1 MNHINRFVMKI
12 KQLCSSGF
20 ALLSILGLMS
30 CGGEQKKS
38 VKDSPVAPMAKK
50 IAKTLKKHGHERSD
64 PYYWLNDRENPEV
77 IQYLEDENEYTNKSL
92 AHTKTFQG
100 ALYDEMLSRIDQ
112 SDESVPRKDNG
123 YYYYSRYEEG
133 KEYPVFCRKKGSLDA
148 EEEIMLDQNVLAEG
162 HEYYSIGSMNVS
174 ESNRLLAYSDD
185 NKGRRKYSIRF
196 KDLETGK
203 DLADVIPN
211 TTGSVAWASD
221 NKTVFYTI
229 KDASLRSYKI
239 IRHILGTDA
248 SKDVEVY
255 HESDETFGTF
265 VYKTKSDKYLV
276 IGSYST
282 LSSEYRVLDASK
294 PMGEFEIIQKR
305 EKDLEYSISHYK
317 DHFYILTNYG
327 GAKNFR
333 LMKTSIQK
341 TEKENWEEIIAH
353 RDDVFLEDMDLF
365 KDYLVLNE
373 RKNGLMQV
381 RIINWNGK
389 DEHYLDF
396 GEAAYTAYPSVNTD
410 FDTEMLRFDYS
421 SFSTPYSQYE
431 YNMKTKEK
439 HLLKQQKV
447 LGGKFHPEDYAIER
461 FYVKARD
468 GVDVPVSLVYNKS
481 MKKEGGNPTLLYSY
495 GSYGSSTDVYF
506 NSSRLSL
513 LDRGFV
519 YAIAH
524 IRGGQELGRQW
535 YENGKLLKK
544 KNTFTDFIDCGHDLI
559 KRGYTKEDE
568 LFALGGSAGGLLM
581 GAVANMDPKLFRG
594 VVANVP
600 FVDVVTTMLDESIPL
615 TTGEYDE
622 WGNPNDKEYY
632 DYMLSYS
639 PYDNVTAQEY
649 PAMLVLTGLHDS
661 QVQYWEPAK
670 WVARLREMKT
680 DDNPLYL
687 DTNMNAGHGGA
698 SGRFE
703 RLKRTALEYA
713 FMMDLI
719 GIKE

>member
-1 MNHINRFVMKI
+1 MKI
-12 KQLCSSGF
+12 TQICSNGS
-20 ALLSILGLMS
+20 ALLFVLGLIS
-30 CGGEQKKS
+30 CGGEQK
-38 VKDSPVAPMAKK
+38 VKTNDMPIAPMAKK
-50 IAKTLKKHGHERSD
+50 IEKTLTMHGHERSD
-64 PYYWLNDRENPEV
+64 PYYWLNERENPEV
-77 IQYLEDENEYTNKSL
+77 IQYLEAENEYTEEALK
-92 AHTKTFQG
+92 HTEDLQSS
-100 ALYDEMLSRIDQ
+100 LYDEMLSRIDQ

-133 KEYPVFCRKKGSLDA
+133 KEYPVFCRKKGSL
-148 EEEIMLDQNVLAEG
+148 EGKEEIMIDQNILAKG
-162 HEYYSIGSMNVS
+162 FEYYSIGSLNVS
-174 ESNRLLAYSDD
+174 ENNTLLAYSDD
-185 NKGRRKYSIRF
+185 NQGRRQYSIRF
-196 KDLETGK
+196 KNLITGE
-203 DLADVIPN
+203 LFSDVIPN
-211 TTGSVAWASD
+211 TTGGVAWAND

-239 IRHILGTDA
+239 LRHVLGTDT
-248 SKDVEVY
+248 SKDVEVF
-255 HESDETFGTF
+255 HEADETFGTF

-282 LSSEYRVLDASK
+282 LSSEYRVLDADK
-294 PMGEFEIIQKR
+294 PFGEFEIIQKR
-305 EKDLEYSISHYK
+305 EKDLEYSLSHYK
-317 DHFYILTNYG
+317 DDFYILTNYG

-333 LMKTSIQK
+333 LMKTSVDK
-341 TEKENWEEIIAH
+341 TTKENWKEIIAH
-353 RDDVFLEDMDLF
+353 RDDVFIEGMDLF

-373 RKNGLMQV
+373 RKDGLMQV
-381 RIINWNGK
+381 RIMSWDGK
-389 DEHYLDF
+389 NEHYLDF
-396 GEAAYTAYPSVNTD
+396 GEAAYTAYPSVNPD
-410 FDTEMLRFDYS
+410 FDTQMLRFDYT
-421 SFSTPYSQYE
+421 SFTKPYSQYE

-439 HLLKQQKV
+439 NLLKQQKV
-447 LGGKFHPEDYAIER
+447 LGGKFHSEDYKIER

-468 GVDVPVSLVYNKS
+468 GVEVPVSLVYKES
-481 MKKEGGNPTLLYSY
+481 LKKEGGNPTLLYSY

-506 NSSRLSL
+506 SSSRLSL

-524 IRGGQELGRQW
+524 IRGGQELGREW
-535 YENGKLLKK
+535 YDNGKLLNK

-559 KRGYTKEDE
+559 NKGYTKEDE

-581 GAVANMDPKLFRG
+581 GAVSNMDPDLFKG
-594 VVANVP
+594 IIASVP

-639 PYDNVTAQEY
+639 PYDNVLAQDY

-670 WVARLREMKT
+670 WVARLRTMKT

-703 RLKRTALEYA
+703 RLKKTALEYA

-719 GIKE
+719 GISE